1 MQFLKIFSYIRIQDV
16 VDVFFLTIVTYH
28 LYLWFRGTKALKA
41 LIGLMALGV
50 IFTVAQTWGLFLT
63 TWVFHILWQV
73 LIILLIILFQPEI
86 RQVLEKVNPF
96 HGYDWRVS
104 TNAAG
109 WIDDL
114 TEACFRMGKQGM
126 GALLII
132 ERNDRVDELLT
143 GGIPIEGDP
152 RSELLL
158 SIFNKNS
165 PLHDGAVIIRNG
177 KVVSATNY
185 LPLTS
190 ADDLPQAW
198 GTRHRAALGLTERS
212 DAWVLVVSEERGEV
226 SLARDGYIGR
236 IEEPDSLKT
245 ILTEASALG
254 KPRKKGLLDHLRLLV
269 TQRWTIKLGTF
280 ALVGIVWLV
289 FAGQQDFEVTFN
301 VPVEV
306 ENLPVQLEIIEP
318 QKPVVSIT
326 ARGLRKD
333 ASILSQRNV
342 DIKLNLSYADQNRN
356 TFRVT
361 PYHITLP
368 NDRIDIVKIKPEEIT
383 FTFSLKQGSRIDIL
397 KKIPKSN

>member
-50 IFTVAQTWGLFLT
+50 IFTIAQTWGLFLT

-104 TNAAG
+104 ANAAG

-114 TEACFRMGKQGM
+114 TETCFRMGKQGI

-143 GGIPIEGDP
+143 GGITIEGDP

-158 SIFNKNS
+158 TIFNKNS

-198 GTRHRAALGLTERS
+198 GTRHRAALGLTEQS

-236 IEEPDSLKT
+236 IEEPDSLKK

-368 NDRIDIVKIKPEEIT
+368 NDRIDIVKIRPEEIT

>member
-1 MQFLKIFSYIRIQDV
+1 MQFLKIFSYIRIQDM

-50 IFTVAQTWGLFLT
+50 IFTIAQTWGLFLT
-63 TWVFHILWQV
+63 TWVFQILWQV

-96 HGYDWRVS
+96 QGYDWRNGA
-104 TNAAG
+104 NAAN
-109 WIDDL
+109 WIEDL
-114 TEACFRMGKQGM
+114 TKACFQMGKRGM

-132 ERNDRVDELLT
+132 ERTDRVDELLT
-143 GGIPIEGDP
+143 GGIPVEGDP
-152 RSELLL
+152 ISELLL

-198 GTRHRAALGLTERS
+198 GTRHRAALGLTEQS

-226 SLARDGYIGR
+226 SLARDGYIGG
-236 IEEPDSLKT
+236 IEEPESLKT
-245 ILTEASALG
+245 IIGEAAALD
-254 KPRKKGLLDHLRLLV
+254 KPRKKGLLDHLRLLI
-269 TQRWTIKLGTF
+269 TQRWPVKLGTF
-280 ALVGIVWLV
+280 ALVSIVWLL

-306 ENLPVQLEIIEP
+306 ENLPARLEIIEP

-356 TFRVT
+356 IFRVT

-368 NDRIDIVKIKPEEIT
+368 NDRIDIVKIKPKEIT

-397 KKIPKSN
+397 KKMPKSN